1 VDFSSAGGES
11 GAVMWQERLNEFVTL
26 FLVINPIA
34 VLPVF
39 LVVAGPLDRLAQ
51 RNIALSA
58 VAISFGV
65 LLFFIYAGGFLLNR
79 MGVSLTA
86 FQISGGIVLFAMAM
100 TMVRGESF
108 VASSGSASAIALAIY
123 PLAIPKIAGPGSML
137 TVVLLTD
144 DDRFDRLDQLGTVGV
159 LALVM
164 VIQLALLLAAG
175 PISRLIGESG
185 AAVIGRVMGI
195 LLAALAVNLVL
206 SALVAWLGLPKL

>member
-1 VDFSSAGGES
+1 
-11 GAVMWQERLNEFVTL
+11 
-26 FLVINPIA
+26 
-34 VLPVF
+34 
-39 LVVAGPLDRLAQ
+39 VVAGPLDRLAQ
-51 RNIALSA
+51 RKIALSA

-108 VASSGSASAIALAIY
+108 VASTGSASAIALAIY